1 MELRV
6 WVDGVQRVVCGITD
20 QTTVQEVVIALA
32 QATGRTG
39 RYTLV
44 ERWRNAERLLP
55 PSETPLTVLAKWG
68 TYASDVQFI
77 LRRSGATDSSKGPTT
92 AAQQL
97 QQQQQ
102 QQRNDVISSNF
113 DKNQQI
119 RQSLPTQDRQSKSRQ
134 YSAADIRHEKSR
146 KSLGPSRR
154 GESSSSLPVTAQAQ
168 SALRSGSPQ
177 RRHMSPSRPHPRATS
192 KTRQPSPSRL
202 RMQRAEYQRVLMEQ
216 QQLIKEHEDHLRRL
230 TEKLTDISQREF
242 MMKDE
247 ERKLAEQIRTNDTRI
262 TEENDKRNSKIALDR
277 EIKSKKEEMKHIT
290 EKQSDHDRKLLET
303 QRSIDEHHRRQK
315 AQADRIR
322 MEEERLIH
330 VDMSRFEQDVR
341 DKEVK
346 IDELNRELRKVNLQS
361 FVRETSG
368 SKVTVLPPAHEPAH
382 RKEPST
388 SSQSSVGQKIGVSQ
402 NESSSGVWV

>member
-1 MELRV
+1 
-6 WVDGVQRVVCGITD
+6 
-20 QTTVQEVVIALA
+20 
-32 QATGRTG
+32 
-39 RYTLV
+39 
-44 ERWRNAERLLP
+44 
-55 PSETPLTVLAKWG
+55 
-68 TYASDVQFI
+68 
-77 LRRSGATDSSKGPTT
+77 
-92 AAQQL
+92 
-97 QQQQQ
+97 
-102 QQRNDVISSNF
+102 
-113 DKNQQI
+113 
-119 RQSLPTQDRQSKSRQ
+119 
-134 YSAADIRHEKSR
+134 
-146 KSLGPSRR
+146 
-154 GESSSSLPVTAQAQ
+154 
-168 SALRSGSPQ
+168 
-177 RRHMSPSRPHPRATS
+177 
-192 KTRQPSPSRL
+192 
-202 RMQRAEYQRVLMEQ
+202 
-216 QQLIKEHEDHLRRL
+216 
-230 TEKLTDISQREF
+230 
-242 MMKDE
+242 
-247 ERKLAEQIRTNDTRI
+247 
-262 TEENDKRNSKIALDR
+262 
-277 EIKSKKEEMKHIT
+277 MKHIT